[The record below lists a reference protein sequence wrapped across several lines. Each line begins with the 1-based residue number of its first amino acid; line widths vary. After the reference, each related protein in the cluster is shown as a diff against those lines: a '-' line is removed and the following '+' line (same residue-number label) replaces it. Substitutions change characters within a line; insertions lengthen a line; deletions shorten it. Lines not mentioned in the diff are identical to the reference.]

1 MMPVSFS
8 DRVRIAPEVMIRE
21 VGGESVI
28 LDLKT
33 EQYLGLDEVGTRMWQ
48 VLMDSPSIQAAHEKL
63 MEEYE
68 VTATQLEQD
77 MRGLLDKLLENVLIT
92 VEPAT
97 P

>member
-1 MMPVSFS
+1 MPASFS

-33 EQYLGLDEVGTRMWQ
+33 ERYLGLDEVGTRMWQ
-48 VLMDSPSIQAAHEKL
+48 VLMDSASIQAAYEKL
-63 MEEYE
+63 LEEYE
-68 VTATQLEQD
+68 VTATQLEED
-77 MRGLLDKLLENVLIT
+77 LRGLLDKLLENELIA

>member
-1 MMPVSFS
+1 MPASFS

-33 EQYLGLDEVGTRMWQ
+33 ERYLGLNEVGTRMWQ
-48 VLMDSPSIQAAHEKL
+48 VLMDSASIQAAYEKL
-63 MEEYE
+63 LEEYE
-68 VTATQLEQD
+68 VTATQLED
-77 MRGLLDKLLENVLIT
+77 DLRGLVDKLLENELIA